1 MPRMERK
8 TVRFSR
14 AKPTMRRVSR
24 TGCQSRRR
32 SPAGAGA
39 GGTPR
44 LASQPAPARASTVAE
59 TAVSPPSFTSAPP
72 RMVPNRMAANV
83 PICTSALPPTSS
95 SGWRCCGRMLYLTGP
110 KTAECVPIRK
120 TTPSRSGTLC
130 RPRPAAPSS
139 MIPISNSFTSRMIR
153 ALSNLSAI
161 CPALAEKR
169 KKGSVSR
176 PVLRLTS
183 VFSENTAPPIRNAN
197 RMTSAFL
204 NRLSLRAPRN
214 WVQKKGPNR
223 LALSS
228 SSWPIRS
235 LASSPVDRPILRRA
249 GGRSHATPGMSFNQA
264 LGRPARPLAKLAF
277 GHPLTIRCPVRVHGL
292 HERGRAGAGGGAL
305 PPGVRES
312 LPPRT
317 HRGRARGPRARVRP
331 RRPGMERARR
341 PHGAEPEHRPAGRAG
356 GRPRRNA
363 SRAPRRRRRARRI
376 GSRAVRG
383 RRPLPPL
390 HPLRERPV
398 RPRRAARRR
407 ERCRPAGPVL
417 REVPCRLPALPRP
430 PRRAVARP
438 AGARTPV
445 REPLPGP
452 ARLPPH
458 LLAHHRRLDVDGA
471 PARRRLAVDLHARHA
486 PLPAGALRA
495 DGRRHHADR
504 RPVGDG
510 QGGGRARNRPLAL
523 HPLRRAHAAL
533 RGAIRRPLPPAQP
546 PPPLAHPHRV
556 GALRPPPRRLHGRAP
571 GPRRL
576 ARDLRALLDGLP
588 GRDRRRRPG
597 DPGEAPARPPGA
609 HLPAPRGHEAAPL
622 PRQDHGRHQPRSG
635 ARDPGGPLPRGL
647 LLSPLLG
654 HHRHAVA
661 RGAAPRVTGRAP
673 ESDPLPRAPPGGR
686 RGGPGAR
693 RRGAGVDRGAPRAEL
708 PLARQRARARAV
720 RAQRPHP
727 RRVPPADRAR
737 RRSRGGPGRCAARR
751 RAHRRTAARALLRA
765 RLRRDAELPGDG
777 APPRPRPP
785 HGEEQ
790 GLSIR
795 DRG

>member
-24 TGCQSRRR
+24 SGFQSRRR
-32 SPAGAGA
+32 SAAGAGA

-59 TAVSPPSFTSAPP
+59 TVASPPIFTSAPP
-72 RMVPNRMAANV
+72 SIVPSRMAAKV
-83 PICTSALPPTSS
+83 PICTRALPPTSS
-95 SGWRCCGRMLYLTGP
+95 SAWRCCGRMLYLTGP
-110 KTAECVPIRK
+110 KTAECVPMRK
-120 TTPSRSGTLC
+120 TTPSSRGTLW
-130 RPRPAAPSS
+130 RWRPAAPSS

-214 WVQKKGPNR
+214 WVQKKGANR

-430 PRRAVARP
+430 ARRAVARP

-471 PARRRLAVDLHARHA
+471 PARRRLA
-486 PLPAGALRA
+486 
-495 DGRRHHADR
+495 
-504 RPVGDG
+504 
-510 QGGGRARNRPLAL
+510 
-523 HPLRRAHAAL
+523 
-533 RGAIRRPLPPAQP
+533 
-546 PPPLAHPHRV
+546 
-556 GALRPPPRRLHGRAP
+556 
-571 GPRRL
+571 
-576 ARDLRALLDGLP
+576 RDLRALRDGLP

-609 HLPAPRGHEAAPL
+609 HLPAPRDTKPLLFRGKIMAATNRDLAREIQAGRFREDFYYRLCSDIIATPSLAEQLRESPDELPNLILFLARRLVGDAEAPALADEVPAWIVEHL
-622 PRQDHGRHQPRSG
+622 GPSYPWPGNVRGLGQCVRTVLSRGEYRPPT
-635 ARDPGGPLPRGL
+635 ARDGHPGEELAAALRAGALTADQL
-647 LLSPLLG
+647 L
-654 HHRHAVA
+654 A
-661 RGAAPRVTGRAP
+661 RYCALVYAETRSYQET
-673 ESDPLPRAPPGGR
+673 
-686 RGGPGAR
+686 AR
-693 RRGAGVDRGAPRAEL
+693 RLGLD
-708 PLARQRARARAV
+708 
-720 RAQRPHP
+720 
-727 RRVPPADRAR
+727 
-737 RRSRGGPGRCAARR
+737 
-751 RAHRRTAARALLRA
+751 RRTV
-765 RLRRDAELPGDG
+765 DQYKTEGK
-777 APPRPRPP
+777 
-785 HGEEQ
+785 
-790 GLSIR
+790 
-795 DRG
+795 

>member
-14 AKPTMRRVSR
+14 AKPMMRRVSR
-24 TGCQSRRR
+24 SGLQSRRR
-32 SPAGAGA
+32 SAAGAGA

-59 TAVSPPSFTSAPP
+59 TVASPPIFTSAPP
-72 RMVPNRMAANV
+72 SIVPSRMAAKV
-83 PICTSALPPTSS
+83 PICTRALPPTSS
-95 SGWRCCGRMLYLTGP
+95 SAWRCCGRMLYLTGP

-120 TTPSRSGTLC
+120 TTPSSRGTLW
-130 RPRPAAPSS
+130 RWRPAAPSS

-214 WVQKKGPNR
+214 WVQKKGPNH

-264 LGRPARPLAKLAF
+264 LGRPAPSLAHLAF

-292 HERGRAGAGGGAL
+292 HERGGSGAGGGAL

-312 LPPRT
+312 LPPRA
-317 HRGRARGPRARVRP
+317 HRGRARGPRVRVRP

-341 PHGAEPEHRPAGRAG
+341 PHGAEPQHRPAGRAG
-356 GRPRRNA
+356 GRPRRDA

-407 ERCRPAGPVL
+407 ERYRPAGPVL

-430 PRRAVARP
+430 ARRAVARP
-438 AGARTPV
+438 AGARPPV

-452 ARLPPH
+452 ARLRAAVWQSIFTHDMRRYRRALYERMDDVTTLVVGPSGTGKEVVARAIGLSRYIPFEARAQRFA
-458 LLAHHRRLDVDGA
+458 AHFG
-471 PARRRLAVDLHARHA
+471 DLF
-486 PLPAGALRA
+486 
-495 DGRRHHADR
+495 
-504 RPVGDG
+504 
-510 QGGGRARNRPLAL
+510 
-523 HPLRRAHAAL
+523 HPLNLSAL
-533 RGAIRRPLPPAQP
+533 SPTLIA
-546 PPPLAHPHRV
+546 PPPLAEQLRESPDELPNLILFLARRLVGDEEADALADEVRAWIEEHLGPTYPWPGNVRELEQCVRNVLIRGEYRPPTVCDGHPE
-556 GALRPPPRRLHGRAP
+556 GQLAAALRAGELTADQLLARYCALVYAETRSYQETARRL
-571 GPRRL
+571 
-576 ARDLRALLDGLP
+576 GL
-588 GRDRRRRPG
+588 DRR
-597 DPGEAPARPPGA
+597 
-609 HLPAPRGHEAAPL
+609 
-622 PRQDHGRHQPRSG
+622 
-635 ARDPGGPLPRGL
+635 
-647 LLSPLLG
+647 
-654 HHRHAVA
+654 
-661 RGAAPRVTGRAP
+661 T
-673 ESDPLPRAPPGGR
+673 
-686 RGGPGAR
+686 
-693 RRGAGVDRGAPRAEL
+693 VDQYKAE
-708 PLARQRARARAV
+708 
-720 RAQRPHP
+720 
-727 RRVPPADRAR
+727 
-737 RRSRGGPGRCAARR
+737 GK
-751 RAHRRTAARALLRA
+751 
-765 RLRRDAELPGDG
+765 
-777 APPRPRPP
+777 
-785 HGEEQ
+785 
-790 GLSIR
+790 
-795 DRG
+795 

>member
-1 MPRMERK
+1 LPRMERK
-8 TVRFSR
+8 TVRFWR
-14 AKPTMRRVSR
+14 ATPTMRRVSR
-24 TGCQSRRR
+24 SGFQSRRR
-32 SPAGAGA
+32 SAAGAGA

-44 LASQPAPARASTVAE
+44 LASQPTPARASTVAE
-59 TAVSPPSFTSAPP
+59 TVASPPIFTSAPP
-72 RMVPNRMAANV
+72 RIVPSRMAAKV
-83 PICTSALPPTSS
+83 PICTRALPPTSS
-95 SGWRCCGRMLYLTGP
+95 SAWRCCGRMLYLTGP

-120 TTPSRSGTLC
+120 TTPSSRGTLW
-130 RPRPAAPSS
+130 RWRPAAPSS

-264 LGRPARPLAKLAF
+264 LGRPAPSLAHLAF
-277 GHPLTIRCPVRVHGL
+277 GHPLTIRCPVRAHGL

-390 HPLRERPV
+390 
-398 RPRRAARRR
+398 
-407 ERCRPAGPVL
+407 
-417 REVPCRLPALPRP
+417 RL
-430 PRRAVARP
+430 
-438 AGARTPV
+438 
-445 REPLPGP
+445 
-452 ARLPPH
+452 
-458 LLAHHRRLDVDGA
+458 
-471 PARRRLAVDLHARHA
+471 
-486 PLPAGALRA
+486 
-495 DGRRHHADR
+495 
-504 RPVGDG
+504 
-510 QGGGRARNRPLAL
+510 
-523 HPLRRAHAAL
+523 AHAAL

-546 PPPLAHPHRV
+546 LRPLAHPHRV

-576 ARDLRALLDGLP
+576 ARDLRALRDGLP

-661 RGAAPRVTGRAP
+661 RGAA
-673 ESDPLPRAPPGGR
+673 
-686 RGGPGAR
+686 
-693 RRGAGVDRGAPRAEL
+693 
-708 PLARQRARARAV
+708 
-720 RAQRPHP
+720 
-727 RRVPPADRAR
+727 
-737 RRSRGGPGRCAARR
+737 
-751 RAHRRTAARALLRA
+751 
-765 RLRRDAELPGDG
+765 
-777 APPRPRPP
+777 
-785 HGEEQ
+785 
-790 GLSIR
+790 
-795 DRG
+795 